1 MTVGTDTVTWDGGLT
16 AHVDADTCHT
26 AIRMVGYCAVSG
38 IEGNTVYYAGDN
50 FGIGANTYL
59 PWATAC
65 ENGTPNV
72 YPILYV
78 LFEERGLWQDAAN
91 DFWGAHPGN
100 LVRRGPLDK
109 PEDGHQRRGSRRS
122 RALGATATGLRGG
135 LDRRRLR
142 VDPGQV
148 NLLAAA

>member
-1 MTVGTDTVTWDGGLT
+1 MVRIGSVQALLVRVSIGSAILAATFVALPAAQAAASTCTDTVYWDGGLT

-78 LFEERGLWQDAAN
+78 LLEERGVWQNEAN
-91 DFWGAHPGN
+91 NFWGAPG
-100 LVRRGPLDK
+100 K
-109 PEDGHQRRGSRRS
+109 FSS
-122 RALGATATGLRGG
+122 TWTAR
-135 LDRRRLR
+135 
-142 VDPGQV
+142 
-148 NLLAAA
+148 